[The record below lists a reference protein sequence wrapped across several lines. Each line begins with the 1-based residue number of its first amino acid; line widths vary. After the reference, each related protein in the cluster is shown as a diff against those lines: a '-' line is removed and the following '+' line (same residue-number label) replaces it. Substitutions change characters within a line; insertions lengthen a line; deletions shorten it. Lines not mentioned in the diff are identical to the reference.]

1 MTSTKSILEDTM
13 VRLLLAM
20 RIRKK
25 IKQLQS
31 EGITGM
37 SKSNMK
43 QIISVADLLCSADE
57 FHKQFDLACESFG
70 SFLYD

>member
-1 MTSTKSILEDTM
+1 MTSTKSILE
-13 VRLLLAM
+13 M

-43 QIISVADLLCSADE
+43 QIISAAGLLCSADE

>member
-1 MTSTKSILEDTM
+1 VTSTKSILE
-13 VRLLLAM
+13 M

-25 IKQLQS
+25 IKQLQG

-43 QIISVADLLCSADE
+43 QIISVAGLLCSAEE

-70 SFLYD
+70 SFLYDTR